1 MFFHVFYFPW
11 KIDLFIS
18 CACEQSAGA
27 CFFARSSEHRGQHPQ
42 RDQQKGDVRMIQAAV
57 CGVGR
62 TGSEVLR
69 ALIDSERFHLTAA
82 FCSPC
87 GEKAGRDAGTL
98 INRTDTGIVIREI
111 TQIEQTLAETHT
123 DVLIDFS
130 SAANART
137 ILRACKKSRTNVVF
151 CTTGFTEAEL
161 LWMTDFAR
169 HNKLGVVFAPNVTLG
184 VNVLLAAL
192 RLVARALPSFDY
204 HITETHHSKKYDIPS
219 GTAKKIA
226 AALAQE
232 LPDGAEIPIDAVR
245 AGGYVGMHTVL
256 LASDYERLSLTHE
269 SFSRRA
275 FVEGALT
282 AAEFIAGRTGWYE
295 MEDVLGMRI
304 AQEHAASA
312 VS

>member
-1 MFFHVFYFPW
+1 
-11 KIDLFIS
+11 
-18 CACEQSAGA
+18 
-27 CFFARSSEHRGQHPQ
+27 
-42 RDQQKGDVRMIQAAV
+42 MIQVAV

-69 ALIDSERFHLTAA
+69 ALLDSERFHLTAA
-82 FCSPC
+82 FCSA
-87 GEKAGRDAGTL
+87 GSEKAGRDAGEL
-98 INRTDTGIVIREI
+98 INRTNTGIIIHEI
-111 TQIEQTLAETHT
+111 TQIDPVLSEVPV

-130 SAANART
+130 NPT
-137 ILRACKKSRTNVVF
+137 GTKTLLRSCKKHRIPAVL
-151 CTTGFTEAEL
+151 CTTGHTEADM
-161 LWMTDFAR
+161 LWMADFVR
-169 HNKLGVVFAPNVTLG
+169 HNKLGVVYAPNVTLG

-226 AALAQE
+226 AALEEE
-232 LPDGAEIPIDAVR
+232 LPAGAEVPIDAVR

-282 AAEFIAGRTGWYE
+282 AAEFIVSRSGWYE

-304 AQEHAASA
+304 AAQHAASA

>member
-1 MFFHVFYFPW
+1 
-11 KIDLFIS
+11 
-18 CACEQSAGA
+18 
-27 CFFARSSEHRGQHPQ
+27 
-42 RDQQKGDVRMIQAAV
+42 MIQVAV

-69 ALIDSERFHLTAA
+69 ALLDNERFHLAAA
-82 FCSPC
+82 FCSA
-87 GEKAGRDAGTL
+87 GSEKAGHDAGEL
-98 INRTDTGIVIREI
+98 INRTKTGVIIREI
-111 TQIEQTLAETHT
+111 TQIEHVFHETPV
-123 DVLIDFS
+123 DVVIDFS
-130 SAANART
+130 SPASTKAL
-137 ILRACKKSRTNVVF
+137 LRACKKHRVPAVL
-151 CTTGFTEAEL
+151 CTTGHSEADM
-161 LWMTDFAR
+161 LWLTDFVR
-169 HNKLGVVFAPNVTLG
+169 HNKLGVVYAPNVTLG

-226 AALAQE
+226 AALAEE
-232 LPDGAEIPIDAVR
+232 LPAGTDIPIDAVR

-275 FVEGALT
+275 FVEGALS
-282 AAEFIAGRTGWYE
+282 AAEFIVSRIGWYE

-304 AQEHAASA
+304 AAQHAASA

>member
-1 MFFHVFYFPW
+1 
-11 KIDLFIS
+11 
-18 CACEQSAGA
+18 
-27 CFFARSSEHRGQHPQ
+27 
-42 RDQQKGDVRMIQAAV
+42 MIQVAV

-69 ALIDSERFHLTAA
+69 ALLESDCFHLTAA
-82 FCSPC
+82 FCSA
-87 GEKAGRDAGTL
+87 GSEKVGRDAGEL
-98 INRTDTGIVIREI
+98 ISRPNTGILIREI
-111 TQIEQTLAETHT
+111 TQIEQALAETHA

-130 SAANART
+130 NAANARA
-137 ILRACKKSRTNVVF
+137 ILRACKKARTSAVL
-151 CTTGFTEAEL
+151 CTTGFSEGDM
-161 LWMTDFAR
+161 LWMTDFVL
-169 HNKLGVVFAPNVTLG
+169 HNKLGVVYAPNVTLG

-204 HITETHHSKKYDIPS
+204 HVTETHHSKKYDIPS

-226 AALAQE
+226 EALTEE
-232 LPDGAEIPIDAVR
+232 LPAGADIPIDAVR

-282 AAEFIAGRTGWYE
+282 AAEFIYGRTGWYE

-304 AQEHAASA
+304 AQQHAASA

>member
-1 MFFHVFYFPW
+1 
-11 KIDLFIS
+11 
-18 CACEQSAGA
+18 
-27 CFFARSSEHRGQHPQ
+27 
-42 RDQQKGDVRMIQAAV
+42 MIQVAV
-57 CGVGR
+57 CGIGR

-69 ALIDSERFHLTAA
+69 ALLESDRFHLTAA
-82 FCSPC
+82 FCSA
-87 GEKAGRDAGTL
+87 GSEKAGRDAGEL
-98 INRTDTGIVIREI
+98 LNRTNTSIRIREI
-111 TQIEQTLAETHT
+111 TQIEQTLAETHA

-130 SAANART
+130 NAANSKT

-151 CTTGFTEAEL
+151 CTTGYTESDM
-161 LWMTDFAR
+161 LWMTEFVR
-169 HNKLGVVFAPNVTLG
+169 HNKLGVVYAPNVTLG

-192 RLVARALPSFDY
+192 RLVARALPAFDY
-204 HITETHHSKKYDIPS
+204 CVTETHHSKKYDIPS

-226 AALAQE
+226 SALEEE
-232 LPDGAEIPIDAVR
+232 LPAGAEVPINAVR

-256 LASDYERLSLTHE
+256 LVSDYERLSLTHE

-282 AAEFIAGRTGWYE
+282 AAEFIAGRIGWYE

-304 AQEHAASA
+304 AAQHAASA

>member
-1 MFFHVFYFPW
+1 
-11 KIDLFIS
+11 
-18 CACEQSAGA
+18 
-27 CFFARSSEHRGQHPQ
+27 
-42 RDQQKGDVRMIQAAV
+42 MIQVAV

-69 ALIDSERFHLTAA
+69 AVLDSNRFQLTAA
-82 FCSPC
+82 FCSAC
-87 GEKAGRDAGTL
+87 SEKAGRDAGTY
-98 INRTDTGIVIREI
+98 INRNDTGIIIREI
-111 TQIEQTLAETHT
+111 TQLEQALSETRT

-130 SAANART
+130 NAVNARA

-151 CTTGFTEAEL
+151 CTTGFSEADL
-161 LWMTDFAR
+161 LWMTDFTL

-192 RLVARALPSFDY
+192 KLVARALPSFDY

-226 AALAQE
+226 SALAEE
-232 LPDGAEIPIDAVR
+232 LPDGTEIPIDAVR

-282 AAEFIAGRTGWYE
+282 AAEFILNRTGWYE
-295 MEDVLGMRI
+295 MEDVLGMRA
-304 AQEHAASA
+304 AQLAATA

>member
-1 MFFHVFYFPW
+1 
-11 KIDLFIS
+11 
-18 CACEQSAGA
+18 
-27 CFFARSSEHRGQHPQ
+27 
-42 RDQQKGDVRMIQAAV
+42 MIQVAV

-69 ALIDSERFHLTAA
+69 AVLDSNRFHLTAA
-82 FCSPC
+82 FCRPGS
-87 GEKAGRDAGTL
+87 EKAGRDAGEW
-98 INRTDTGIVIREI
+98 INHVNAGVVIREI
-111 TQIEQTLAETHT
+111 TQIEQVLSETHT

-130 SAANART
+130 NAANGKA

-151 CTTGFTEAEL
+151 CTTGFSEADL
-161 LWMTDFAR
+161 LWMTDFTM

-192 RLVARALPSFDY
+192 KLVARALPSFDY

-226 AALAQE
+226 AALAEE
-232 LPDGAEIPIDAVR
+232 LPDGTEIPIDAVR

-282 AAEFIAGRTGWYE
+282 AAEFILNRTGWYE
-295 MEDVLGMRI
+295 MEDVLGMRA
-304 AQEHAASA
+304 AQLAATA

>member
-1 MFFHVFYFPW
+1 
-11 KIDLFIS
+11 
-18 CACEQSAGA
+18 
-27 CFFARSSEHRGQHPQ
+27 
-42 RDQQKGDVRMIQAAV
+42 MIQAAV

-69 ALIDSERFHLTAA
+69 ALLDSERFHLSAA
-82 FCSPC
+82 FCRPC
-87 GEKAGRDAGTL
+87 GEKAGRDVGEL
-98 INRTDTGIVIREI
+98 INRTNTGVIVRDL
-111 TQIEQTLAETHT
+111 TQIEQTLSEAHI

-130 SAANART
+130 NAVNSKT

-151 CTTGFTEAEL
+151 CTTGFSEADM
-161 LWMTDFAR
+161 LWMTDFVR

-226 AALAQE
+226 SALLEE
-232 LPDGAEIPIDAVR
+232 LPAGADVPIDAVR

-256 LASDYERLSLTHE
+256 LASDFERISLTHE

-282 AAEFIAGRTGWYE
+282 AADFIVNRVGWYE
-295 MEDVLGMRI
+295 MEDVLGMRAI
-304 AQEHAASA
+304 QLAAANA
-312 VS
+312 V

>member
-1 MFFHVFYFPW
+1 
-11 KIDLFIS
+11 
-18 CACEQSAGA
+18 
-27 CFFARSSEHRGQHPQ
+27 
-42 RDQQKGDVRMIQAAV
+42 MIQVAV

-69 ALIDSERFHLTAA
+69 AVLDSERTQLTCA
-82 FCSPC
+82 FCSA
-87 GEKAGRDAGTL
+87 GSEKAGRDVGAYC
-98 INRTDTGIVIREI
+98 NRTDVGIRIREI
-111 TQIEQTLAETHT
+111 TQIEQALSEVRT

-130 SAANART
+130 NAVNARA
-137 ILRACKKSRTNVVF
+137 ILRACKKYRTNVVF
-151 CTTGFTEAEL
+151 CTTGFSEADL
-161 LWMTDFAR
+161 LWMTDFAL

-192 RLVARALPSFDY
+192 KLVARALPSFDY

-226 AALAQE
+226 ATLVEE
-232 LPDGAEIPIDAVR
+232 LPDGTEIPIDAVR

-282 AAEFIAGRTGWYE
+282 AAEFILNRTGWYE
-295 MEDVLGMRI
+295 MEDVLGMRA
-304 AQEHAASA
+304 AQLAATA

>member
-1 MFFHVFYFPW
+1 
-11 KIDLFIS
+11 
-18 CACEQSAGA
+18 
-27 CFFARSSEHRGQHPQ
+27 
-42 RDQQKGDVRMIQAAV
+42 MIQVAV

-69 ALIDSERFHLTAA
+69 ALLDNECFHLTAA
-82 FCSPC
+82 FCSA
-87 GEKAGRDAGTL
+87 GSEKAGRDAGEL
-98 INRTDTGIVIREI
+98 INRTNTGIIIHEI
-111 TQIEQTLAETHT
+111 TQIDPVLSEVPV

-130 SAANART
+130 NPMGT
-137 ILRACKKSRTNVVF
+137 KTLLRACKKHRIPAVL
-151 CTTGFTEAEL
+151 CTTGHTEADL
-161 LWMTDFAR
+161 LWMTDFVR
-169 HNKLGVVFAPNVTLG
+169 HNKLGVVYAPNVTLG

-226 AALAQE
+226 AALEEE
-232 LPDGAEIPIDAVR
+232 LPAGAEVPIDAVR

-282 AAEFIAGRTGWYE
+282 AADFIVDRIGWYE

-304 AQEHAASA
+304 AAQHAASA

>member
-1 MFFHVFYFPW
+1 
-11 KIDLFIS
+11 
-18 CACEQSAGA
+18 
-27 CFFARSSEHRGQHPQ
+27 
-42 RDQQKGDVRMIQAAV
+42 MIQVAV

-69 ALIDSERFHLTAA
+69 AILDSEHFQLTTA
-82 FCSPC
+82 FCRAGSD
-87 GEKAGRDAGTL
+87 KAGRDVGEYL
-98 INRTDTGIVIREI
+98 NRNDIGIPIQEI
-111 TQIEQTLAETHT
+111 TSIEQALAETRT
-123 DVLIDFS
+123 DVVIDFS
-130 SAANART
+130 NAANARA
-137 ILRACKKSRTNVVF
+137 ILRACKKNHINAVI
-151 CTTGFTEAEL
+151 CTTGFTEGDM
-161 LWMTDFAR
+161 LWMTDFVR

-204 HITETHHSKKYDIPS
+204 HVTETHHSKKYDIPS

-226 AALAQE
+226 AALEEE
-232 LPDGAEIPIDAVR
+232 LPVGTDVPIDAIR

-282 AAEFIAGRTGWYE
+282 AAEFVFGRNGWFE

-304 AQEHAASA
+304 AEQHTAASA

>member
-1 MFFHVFYFPW
+1 
-11 KIDLFIS
+11 
-18 CACEQSAGA
+18 
-27 CFFARSSEHRGQHPQ
+27 
-42 RDQQKGDVRMIQAAV
+42 MIQVAV

-69 ALIDSERFHLTAA
+69 ALLESDRFHLTAA
-82 FCSPC
+82 FCSA
-87 GEKAGRDAGTL
+87 GSEKAGRDAGEIL
-98 INRTDTGIVIREI
+98 NRNDTGIRIQEI

-130 SAANART
+130 NAANSKA

-151 CTTGFTEAEL
+151 CTTGHTESDM
-161 LWMTDFAR
+161 LWMSEFVR
-169 HNKLGVVFAPNVTLG
+169 HNKLGVVYAPNVTLG

-226 AALAQE
+226 AALEEE
-232 LPDGAEIPIDAVR
+232 LPAGAEIPIDAVR

-282 AAEFIAGRTGWYE
+282 AAEFIVSRIGWYE

-304 AQEHAASA
+304 AAQHAASA

>member
-1 MFFHVFYFPW
+1 
-11 KIDLFIS
+11 
-18 CACEQSAGA
+18 
-27 CFFARSSEHRGQHPQ
+27 
-42 RDQQKGDVRMIQAAV
+42 MIQVAV

-69 ALIDSERFHLTAA
+69 ALFESRRYHLAAA
-82 FCSPC
+82 FCSP
-87 GEKAGRDAGTL
+87 GSEKAGKDAGEL
-98 INRTDTGIVIREI
+98 LCLPNTGVIIREI
-111 TQIEQTLAETHT
+111 TQLEQALGEAQI
-123 DVLIDFS
+123 DVVIDFS
-130 SAANART
+130 SPATAKT
-137 ILRACKKSRTNVVF
+137 LLRACKKHRIPAVL
-151 CTTGFTEAEL
+151 CTTGHTEADM
-161 LWMTDFAR
+161 LWMTDFVR
-169 HNKLGVVFAPNVTLG
+169 HNKLGVVYAPNVTLG

-226 AALAQE
+226 SALKEE
-232 LPDGAEIPIDAVR
+232 LPAGAEVPIDAVR
-245 AGGYVGMHTVL
+245 AGGYVGVHTVL

-275 FVEGALT
+275 FVEGALS
-282 AAEFIAGRTGWYE
+282 AAEFILNRIGWYE

-304 AQEHAASA
+304 AEQHAASA

>member
-1 MFFHVFYFPW
+1 
-11 KIDLFIS
+11 
-18 CACEQSAGA
+18 
-27 CFFARSSEHRGQHPQ
+27 
-42 RDQQKGDVRMIQAAV
+42 MIQVAV

-69 ALIDSERFHLTAA
+69 ALLDSERFHLTAA
-82 FCSPC
+82 FCRS
-87 GEKAGRDAGTL
+87 GSEKAGRDAGTL
-98 INRTDTGIVIREI
+98 INRTNTGVVIHEI
-111 TQIEQTLAETHT
+111 TQIEQVLGETPT

-130 SAANART
+130 NPANART
-137 ILRACKKSRTNVVF
+137 LLRACKKYRVPVVL
-151 CTTGFTEAEL
+151 CTTGYSEADM
-161 LWMTDFAR
+161 LWMTDFVR

-204 HITETHHSKKYDIPS
+204 HITETHHSKKHDIPS
-219 GTAKKIA
+219 GTAKKLA
-226 AALAQE
+226 AALEEE
-232 LPDGAEIPIDAVR
+232 LPAGADVPIQAIR

-256 LASDYERLSLTHE
+256 LASDFERLSLTHE
-269 SFSRRA
+269 SFTRRA

-282 AAEFIAGRTGWYE
+282 AAEFIVGRVGWYE